1 MWGIFLSLLL
11 TTAVRFYARKKLQNN
26 IWKICCKPTVK
37 QNKYEPWWG
46 LWLQKLTLEQYKK
59 IQILIKNI
67 IIFIINFSV
76 FTSAFLLFLGKIKG
90 FDFFIIVLAGFVLY
104 FIYTTYLVNLFSNNI
119 SEMKKV
125 DDKKYKEE

>member
-1 MWGIFLSLLL
+1 M
-11 TTAVRFYARKKLQNN
+11 
-26 IWKICCKPTVK
+26 
-37 QNKYEPWWG
+37 
-46 LWLQKLTLEQYKK
+46 QKLTLEQYKK